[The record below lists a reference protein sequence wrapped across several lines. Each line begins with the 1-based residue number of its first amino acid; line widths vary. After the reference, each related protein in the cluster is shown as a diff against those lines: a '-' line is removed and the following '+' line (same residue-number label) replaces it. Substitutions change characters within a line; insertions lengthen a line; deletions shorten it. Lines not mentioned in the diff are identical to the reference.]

1 MLKDEDKFPGESYTC
16 EETIIEISI
25 ERTRQRGL
33 RKQCKNLDIDW
44 QLVNNH
50 LEGLSDLFRRGRKI
64 IFSMEFFYKEVT
76 RESTTVKGKAKR
88 RTATEAQ
95 RQQRAAE
102 AGLWG
107 RVYERWHC
115 RAVHCKQGP
124 HCWPDER
131 GNHHAVLPVH
141 LADVISHIKG
151 NMKEGEKEEDVDV
164 DIEMPRSIV
173 NDILD
178 NSRKRK
184 ANGSIDCRPCK
195 FHAPAHRRCC
205 DATAGEDPGDVK
217 GDRQV
222 KLEEYCNWTLTQV
235 ARSDRWRSALQVA
248 NQVALD
254 QFLELNTIRQ
264 HPKIVVDLMLK
275 NGVRPGVALQFV
287 SNIKKFQREQEKA
300 PEA

>member
-1 MLKDEDKFPGESYTC
+1 
-16 EETIIEISI
+16 
-25 ERTRQRGL
+25 
-33 RKQCKNLDIDW
+33 
-44 QLVNNH
+44 
-50 LEGLSDLFRRGRKI
+50 
-64 IFSMEFFYKEVT
+64 
-76 RESTTVKGKAKR
+76 
-88 RTATEAQ
+88 
-95 RQQRAAE
+95 
-102 AGLWG
+102 
-107 RVYERWHC
+107 
-115 RAVHCKQGP
+115 
-124 HCWPDER
+124 
-131 GNHHAVLPVH
+131 
-141 LADVISHIKG
+141 
-151 NMKEGEKEEDVDV
+151 MKEGEKEEDVDV

-178 NSRKRK
+178 NSHKRK

-195 FHAPAHRRCC
+195 LHAPAHRRCC
-205 DATAGEDPGDVK
+205 DATVGEDPGDVK

-235 ARSDRWRSALQVA
+235 TRSDRWRSALQVA

-264 HPKIVVDLMLK
+264 HPKIVVELMVK